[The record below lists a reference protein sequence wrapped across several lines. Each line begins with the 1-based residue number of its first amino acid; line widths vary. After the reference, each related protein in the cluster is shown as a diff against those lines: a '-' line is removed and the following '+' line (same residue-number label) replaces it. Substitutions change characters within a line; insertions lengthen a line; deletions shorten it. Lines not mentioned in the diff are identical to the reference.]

1 MFLMEKSKD
10 RHHLN
15 WHHLTPI
22 DRGKDS
28 FHKLIFHID
37 LTRSFDNIVLVDCD
51 AFDLREPNL

>member
-1 MFLMEKSKD
+1 MEHSKD

-22 DRGKDS
+22 DREKDS

-37 LTRSFDNIVLVDCD
+37 LTRSFDNIVLVGCD
-51 AFDLREPNL
+51 AFDLREPNI